1 MDIRVLVT
9 GVGGPAGTNV
19 VNHSPSDIEI
29 VTCDAE
35 SGAKKKLDAIG
46 KSGLKFYQVPYAR
59 DEKSFIEAINDIL
72 SKERIDLIIPT
83 VDEELLVF
91 SRNRE
96 RFNVDVVVSPFET
109 VNVCNDK
116 YLFYK
121 RFREYGFSPRYVVT
135 DSREDLKIFSKGKI
149 FMKPR
154 IGRGSRG
161 TRTFKSVDDIPD
173 DVINK
178 NNVFC
183 EHLPGYEYTS
193 DVLCDL
199 DGKPLV
205 IMPRKRLEVYKG
217 VCVRGKMEKNE
228 KIIKNIEKMCEVLK
242 FIGPINIQFKI
253 DSNRNPKLVEANPRF
268 SGGLPISIGAGV
280 NTLNLLY
287 DLLRGKKID
296 KEKLVWQEI
305 ECSQKI
311 ER

>member
-1 MDIRVLVT
+1 MRVLVT

-59 DEKSFIEAINDIL
+59 DEKRFMEAINDIL

-96 RFNVDVVVSPFET
+96 RFDVDVVVSPFET

-116 YLFYK
+116 YLFYE

-161 TRTFKSVDDIPD
+161 TRTFKSVDDIPG
-173 DVINK
+173 DVI
-178 NNVFC
+178 
-183 EHLPGYEYTS
+183 
-193 DVLCDL
+193 
-199 DGKPLV
+199 
-205 IMPRKRLEVYKG
+205 
-217 VCVRGKMEKNE
+217 
-228 KIIKNIEKMCEVLK
+228 
-242 FIGPINIQFKI
+242 
-253 DSNRNPKLVEANPRF
+253 
-268 SGGLPISIGAGV
+268 
-280 NTLNLLY
+280 
-287 DLLRGKKID
+287 
-296 KEKLVWQEI
+296 
-305 ECSQKI
+305 
-311 ER
+311 